1 MASTVLLSGGLDSA
15 VLLAD
20 ELTRA
25 ESVWPIH
32 VRAGLAWEDAEARA
46 IAKLLGEPP
55 FVGRTR
61 PLSTIDVDM
70 RDVYP
75 ATHWAVAGHAPA
87 YDQPDEDV
95 YLEGRNIILVAK
107 AAVLAARRNAPRIVL
122 GPLAGNPFPDATP
135 EFFAAI
141 GRALS
146 LGLAHPIDVVAPFRE
161 MKKTDVI
168 RLGVSLGVRLEHT
181 MSCMA
186 PRGDR
191 HCGACNKC
199 RERQEA
205 FAAAG
210 VPDPTEYAA
219 SQSAFGFGL

>member
-20 ELTRA
+20 ELTRE

-32 VRAGLAWEDAEARA
+32 VRAGLAWEDAETRA
-46 IAKLLGEPP
+46 IARLLLEPP
-55 FVGRTR
+55 FAGRTR
-61 PLSTIDVDM
+61 PLSTIDLDM

-87 YDQPDEDV
+87 YDRPDEDV

-135 EFFAAI
+135 EFFGAM

-146 LGLAHPIDVVAPFRE
+146 LGLAHPIDVVAPFRH

-168 RLGVSLGVRLEHT
+168 RLGLSLGVALEHT

-186 PRGDR
+186 PKGDQ

-199 RERQEA
+199 RERREA
-205 FAAAG
+205 FADAR
-210 VPDPTEYAA
+210 VNDPTLYVA
-219 SQSAFGFGL
+219 G

>member
-1 MASTVLLSGGLDSA
+1 MASTVLFSGGLDSA

-25 ESVWPIH
+25 ASVWPIH
-32 VRAGLAWEDAEARA
+32 VRAGLAWEEAEARA
-46 IAKLLGEPP
+46 IARLLGEAP
-55 FVGRTR
+55 FAGRTR
-61 PLSTIDVDM
+61 PLSTLDVDM

-75 ATHWAVAGHAPA
+75 PTHWAVSGHAPA
-87 YDQPDEDV
+87 YDRPDEDV

-107 AAVLAARRNAPRIVL
+107 AAVLAARRNTPRIVL

-135 EFFAAI
+135 EFFDAM

-146 LGLAHPIDVVAPFRE
+146 LGLAHPIDVVAPFRQ

-168 RLGVSLGVRLEHT
+168 RLGISLGVHLEHT

-205 FAAAG
+205 FAEAG
-210 VPDPTEYAA
+210 VSDPTDYAEGT
-219 SQSAFGFGL
+219 QG

>member
-20 ELTRA
+20 ELTRT

-55 FVGRTR
+55 FAGRTR

-87 YDQPDEDV
+87 YDRPDEDV

-135 EFFAAI
+135 EFFAAM

-146 LGLAHPIDVVAPFRE
+146 LGLAHPIDVVAPFRD

-168 RLGVSLGVRLEHT
+168 RLGISLGVPLEHT

-205 FAAAG
+205 FAEAG
-210 VPDPTEYAA
+210 VEDRTEYAA
-219 SQSAFGFGL
+219 GSRLGA